1 MILFKAR
8 AVSCSYFRLFVQS
21 NVLGVLFTY
30 GITGSGKTYTMM
42 GPLNNPG
49 LIPRSFDVIFNSIGS
64 YLGKKY
70 VRFSSFDSSFEFVS
84 FQLLRSDRQNSY
96 EIQSEADILLERQ
109 RKEIQMSRNNTNQR
123 AKYPPIIHLIH

>member
-1 MILFKAR
+1 M
-8 AVSCSYFRLFVQS
+8 
-21 NVLGVLFTY
+21 NDENLGVLFTY

-70 VRFSSFDSSFEFVS
+70 VSSILSFFSFSIYINF
-84 FQLLRSDRQNSY
+84 
-96 EIQSEADILLERQ
+96 
-109 RKEIQMSRNNTNQR
+109 
-123 AKYPPIIHLIH
+123 